1 LRGAREQVRRFVQ
14 ALPSIAHRLR
24 DRVSHFHSDEAR
36 RDAWDA
42 EARGSNAAPARRV
55 AALSPVNRTQ
65 KGEVANRVDSGAD
78 GCHDQSR
85 RFERMEKIR
94 VESEPGAEVERLR
107 ARHDE
112 IEKRLSELERHLS
125 LTPDEQIERS
135 QLKKEKLRAKDR
147 IAWLSS
153 PARRAS

>member
-1 LRGAREQVRRFVQ
+1 
-14 ALPSIAHRLR
+14 
-24 DRVSHFHSDEAR
+24 
-36 RDAWDA
+36 
-42 EARGSNAAPARRV
+42 
-55 AALSPVNRTQ
+55 
-65 KGEVANRVDSGAD
+65 
-78 GCHDQSR
+78 
-85 RFERMEKIR
+85 MEKIR
-94 VESEPGAEVERLR
+94 VESEQPGAGAGAEVERLR

-125 LTPDEQIERS
+125 LTPDEQVERS